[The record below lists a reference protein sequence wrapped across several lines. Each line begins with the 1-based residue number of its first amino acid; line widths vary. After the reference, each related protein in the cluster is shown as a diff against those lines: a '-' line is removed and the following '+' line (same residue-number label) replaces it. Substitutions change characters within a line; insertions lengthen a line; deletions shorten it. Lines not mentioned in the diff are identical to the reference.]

1 MASVPYSKV
10 STPNPAF
17 ESQFQLSRAQTPA
30 PRMNNTGDQPQGQN
44 QQQQQQQPQFSDKL
58 RIGKSLEAYE
68 KIINELVESIG
79 SFRPRK
85 ELIPRLIEADSEL
98 FDAIDELGKHQEAGK
113 EIKKLQNESDE
124 LSQKLN
130 LIIIGLADCRRQL
143 QALPGRESIRDQDE
157 ETVSANELLK
167 YATKIT
173 KFTHAPPGYDPQMP
187 ENGNFPW
194 PTEDELRRGAMALL
208 AMNSEEDQ
216 NLQAVDEKALN
227 SIKNDNTQQQQQQPQ
242 QQPQP
247 DNNNTSN
254 NTAAGKRRSSSLVS
268 YGERPVV
275 DPSAAPKENN
285 NAVLDLDL
293 FDPDEED

>member
-1 MASVPYSKV
+1 MSSVPYSKV

-30 PRMNNTGDQPQGQN
+30 PRMNNTVEAQN
-44 QQQQQQQPQFSDKL
+44 QQQQFPLVTDKL
-58 RIGKSLEAYE
+58 SIGRSLETYE
-68 KIINELVESIG
+68 RIINELVESIG
-79 SFRPRK
+79 AFRPK
-85 ELIPRLIEADSEL
+85 KDLIPRLIEADGEL
-98 FDAIDELGKHQEAGK
+98 FEAIDELAKHQEAGK
-113 EIKKLQNESDE
+113 KIKKLQSESDE

-130 LIIIGLADCRRQL
+130 LIIIGLSDCRRQL
-143 QALPGRESIRDQDE
+143 QALPGRESIRDHDE
-157 ETVSANELLK
+157 ETVSAKELLK

-187 ENGNFPW
+187 EHANFPW
-194 PTEDELRRGAMALL
+194 PTEDELRRGTMALL
-208 AMNSEEDQ
+208 AMNSEEDE

-227 SIKNDNTQQQQQQPQ
+227 SIKNDNPSQQP
-242 QQPQP
+242 P
-247 DNNNTSN
+247 DNSNNNNTTTNANS
-254 NTAAGKRRSSSLVS
+254 TTTGKRRSSSLVS

-275 DPSAAPKENN
+275 DPSAAPRENN